1 MSANKQKEAYSDKH
15 RIQIKKKT
23 MYVISPCGVALVPYS
38 GIKQKKDK
46 NAGK

>member
-1 MSANKQKEAYSDKH
+1 MNENEQKGVYSDKH